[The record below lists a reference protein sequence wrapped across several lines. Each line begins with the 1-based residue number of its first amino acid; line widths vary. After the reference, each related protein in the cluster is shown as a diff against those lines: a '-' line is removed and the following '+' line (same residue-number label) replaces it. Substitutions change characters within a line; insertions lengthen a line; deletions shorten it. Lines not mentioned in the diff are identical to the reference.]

1 MKKPFVIKSV
11 LSLALCLSALSAS
24 VLAADNEPENLALGG
39 KVEVSSRASDD
50 QGGDKITDGL
60 LTNESRWISADEE
73 GPHTA
78 TIQLAK
84 TVKIGAVQIL
94 SGYYKNGE
102 ITAPVRN
109 FAVQYRVSGEWKDVP
124 GGYIRSNMK
133 PFRSI
138 VLTNPVET
146 DALRLAIRD
155 KGTVRVYEVRAYAPA
170 ETYPE
175 AQWPMTV
182 NQ

>member
-1 MKKPFVIKSV
+1 MKTPLPFKRM
-11 LSLALCLSALSAS
+11 LSLGLCLSALSTA
-24 VLAADNEPENLALGG
+24 VLALDAEPVNLALGG
-39 KVEVSSRASDD
+39 KVEVSSRASDVQD
-50 QGGDKITDGL
+50 GDKITDGL
-60 LTNESRWISADEE
+60 LTNDSRWISADQE
-73 GPHTA
+73 GPHMA

-84 TVKIGAVQIL
+84 AAKIGAVQIL
-94 SGYYKNGE
+94 SGYYKDGQ
-102 ITAPVRN
+102 IGAPVRN
-109 FAVQYRVSGEWKDVP
+109 FAVQYRAGGEWKDVP

-138 VLTNPVET
+138 VLANPVET

-175 AQWPMTV
+175 ANWPMPV